1 MPRGASVAGR
11 AEVPLQGHR
20 VTLWA
25 LHRPLRKFSLKSNGS
40 LPSAQISSGF
50 PRWPCRRGEEAGG
63 RGDAGLCPAEAL
75 SQRLTG

>member
-25 LHRPLRKFSLKSNGS
+25 LHRPLRKFSLKSNGLS
-40 LPSAQISSGF
+40 PLHRYHQGSHVGPAGEEK
-50 PRWPCRRGEEAGG
+50 RRGGG
-63 RGDAGLCPAEAL
+63 EMQGFVLPR
-75 SQRLTG
+75 R